1 METQTVD
8 LRNLMIM
15 INEKK
20 GLNAQL
26 ALEFDCSLEVE
37 DIEPLIKVINYAIN
51 YIQQLTDKPL
61 QISLYSGF
69 SENSLVFQAFTSQS
83 EFPPLSDKVGEAL
96 NSYNGSINFDAEP
109 GKFVQVQL
117 RFKKDEDG
125 SQIA

>member
-1 METQTVD
+1 MD

-26 ALEFDCSLEVE
+26 ALEFDCTLEVE
-37 DIEPLIKVINYAIN
+37 DLEPLVKVINYSIN

-83 EFPPLSDKVGEAL
+83 EFPPISEKVSEAL
-96 NSYNGSINFDAEP
+96 NPFNGSINFDAEP

-117 RFKKDEDG
+117 KFKKDEG
-125 SQIA
+125 ESGTP

>member
-1 METQTVD
+1 
-8 LRNLMIM
+8 M

-26 ALEFDCSLEVE
+26 ALEFDCNLDVE
-37 DIEPLIKVINYAIN
+37 DIEPLIKVINYIIN

-83 EFPPLSDKVGEAL
+83 DFPPLSEKLAEAL
-96 NSYNGSINFDAEP
+96 APYSGTIHFDAEA
-109 GKFVQVQL
+109 GKFVQIQL
-117 RFKKDEDG
+117 KFKKENDLE
-125 SQIA
+125 SA